1 MPYGVNHPLAAEEA
15 RRRAQLAQ
23 QALPP
28 SPVQMG
34 LPPRSYPGSS
44 MPMDPGEYRAQHPT
58 GGMDSAP
65 GRPGLYGS
73 SAAAGQQGLRQG
85 NPYLSQQNPVSQ
97 AHFDGLA
104 RNELM
109 AAQKPLS
116 EELAVR
122 FGAPLREM
130 PFAKGKS
137 SELLATQMRPGPQM
151 PGLSMPPAVSPV
163 QQPMGVAA
171 TGPEPATRTVRVAG
185 SEAGELPPGALNQT
199 QRFAQAAGLPGRSFT
214 ATEPAPHFLNPNAP
228 ERPLYAQ
235 TKLAG
240 PTGIPGVHPMP
251 RPAVATPQPPQVG
264 LAQAP
269 GGGAAAFQGP
279 LDGGGPPSR
288 SARFLQS
295 AIAGINAHYGNDPAW
310 RSHKVQ
316 DIASAQAK
324 AAEMDLEDQKLGLAR
339 DELAQNKPLIDAQ
352 VGQHRATAERTTQET
367 SKFSGLDL
375 GQITALQDPNTP
387 PEAKNKIL
395 EESKARQAFQ
405 GRTIAHGGF
414 GISPYVPEP
423 PQNAFEA
430 KMVLGHYL
438 PGFNMG
444 DPAQGGTVLDTLTRA
459 QAGRPD
465 ILGHPVA
472 GRALGMGMTPV
483 FGQKEMD
490 YQAQPSVFDE
500 PANTLAQRAFLGRRG
515 QPQAP
520 ARPQV
525 QMAGPPPI
533 APAAPPAG
541 ANPWAGPHYNPAT
554 ASRRPD
560 PLIAMGTY
568 LANAPWWNWAAR

>member
-1 MPYGVNHPLAAEEA
+1 MSSNYGPNHPLATEEA

-65 GRPGLYGS
+65 GRPGLYSS
-73 SAAAGQQGLRQG
+73 SAAMVQQGLRQG

-97 AHFDGLA
+97 AHFGGLA

-116 EELAVR
+116 EELAAR

-137 SELLATQMRPGPQM
+137 SELLATQMRTGPQM

-214 ATEPAPHFLNPNAP
+214 ATEPTPHFLGGP
-228 ERPLYAQ
+228 ERMAYQQ
-235 TKLAG
+235 TR
-240 PTGIPGVHPMP
+240 IPPD
-251 RPAVATPQPPQVG
+251 VATPRPPQLAGVG
-264 LAQAP
+264 QAA
-269 GGGAAAFQGP
+269 GGNAAAFQGP
-279 LDGGGPPSR
+279 PGGGEPPSR

-316 DIASAQAK
+316 DIATAQAK

-352 VGQHRATAERTTQET
+352 VAQHGAAAERTKQET

-387 PEAKNKIL
+387 PEAKGKIL
-395 EESKARQAFQ
+395 EEVQARQAMQ
-405 GRTIAHGGF
+405 ARDVLGG
-414 GISPYVPEP
+414 GLSAAMP
-423 PQNAFEA
+423 PRSAFEA
-430 KMVLGHYL
+430 KERLKPYL

-444 DPAQGGTVLDTLTRA
+444 DPTKGGTVSDTLS
-459 QAGRPD
+459 
-465 ILGHPVA
+465 
-472 GRALGMGMTPV
+472 RALMAQPGVMQDPIYGPALLMGMTGTYGPGAV
-483 FGQKEMD
+483 DKE
-490 YQAQPSVFDE
+490 A
-500 PANTLAQRAFLGRRG
+500 ANVPWPMNDTPQLQESRAFLGRRG
-515 QPQAP
+515 QLQAP
-520 ARPQV
+520 VNPQV
-525 QMAGPPPI
+525 RMAGPT
-533 APAAPPAG
+533 APAATAPPAS
-541 ANPWAGPHYNPAT
+541 PAPVAT
-554 ASRRPD
+554 NSLGWEMPRRPR
-560 PLIAMGTY
+560 IGMGQRFGGA
-568 LANAPWWNWAAR
+568 LAALFR